1 MRQSWRRKNHIKP
14 LRQIWLPPLPKL
26 LYLEDMKLTWDEK
39 QMKLPIGL
47 ADDPQ
52 NQRQFPVYLDFI
64 RDGHLLICGS
74 AGSGKTSLVQTI
86 LLRCGPSL
94 YGKTGEL
101 LYSRFFQP
109 YHDCLCRTSPYRLY
123 LYGGG

>member
-1 MRQSWRRKNHIKP
+1 
-14 LRQIWLPPLPKL
+14 
-26 LYLEDMKLTWDEK
+26 
-39 QMKLPIGL
+39 MKLPIGL

-86 LLRCGPSL
+86 FTVRPFII
-94 YGKTGEL
+94 
-101 LYSRFFQP
+101 RQN
-109 YHDCLCRTSPYRLY
+109 R
-123 LYGGG
+123 

>member
-1 MRQSWRRKNHIKP
+1 
-14 LRQIWLPPLPKL
+14 
-26 LYLEDMKLTWDEK
+26 MKLTWDEK

-86 LLRCGPSL
+86 L
-94 YGKTGEL
+94 YGAALHYTAKQVNF
-101 LYSRFFQP
+101 SQP

>member
-1 MRQSWRRKNHIKP
+1 MVQYAAKLAEENHIKP

-64 RDGHLLICGS
+64 RDGHLLIWFRKDI
-74 AGSGKTSLVQTI
+74 SGTDHS
-86 LLRCGPSL
+86 LRCGPSL